1 MNITD
6 IIEQIDTFRNQRI
19 AVIGDLILDIYH
31 RGTSERI
38 SPEAPVPVV
47 SIDHVDYHPG
57 GAANV
62 AMNLRTL
69 NAQVDIIGMVGD
81 DLNGEMLKSELKT
94 SGIQTEGIV
103 TSAHHPTTAKTR
115 VIAGSQHVV
124 RTDMEKTDPL
134 SPELQDAIIGYLKS
148 RLSEYDALILQD
160 YNKGVLQPSLI
171 RRVIQA
177 AREAGVLITVDPKFQ
192 NFFEFKQSNLIK
204 PNLLEVSSILA
215 RNVRT
220 ESEIEDAGRDL
231 LERMESDYVVIT
243 LGARGMAIFER
254 GKSPER
260 LSTVAHN
267 VADVSGAGDTVI
279 STLTLS
285 LASGLS
291 LKQSAF
297 LGNVAAGRVCE
308 EVGIVPIQFETLKRN
323 IELYSQ
329 Q

>member
-1 MNITD
+1 MNITG
-6 IIEQIDTFRNQRI
+6 IISQIDTFRNQRI
-19 AVIGDLILDIYH
+19 AVVGDLILDIYH

-47 SIDHVDYHPG
+47 SIDHVDYHSG

-69 NAQVDIIGMVGD
+69 NAEVDIIGMVGD
-81 DLNGEMLKSELKT
+81 DQNGEMLKSELQS
-94 SGIQTEGIV
+94 SGVRTDGIV
-103 TSAHHPTTAKTR
+103 KSSHHPTTAKTR

-124 RTDMEKTDPL
+124 RTDMEKTIAL
-134 SPELQDAIIGYLKS
+134 SPELQDSVVDYLKS
-148 RLSEYDALILQD
+148 RLSEYDAVILQD

-177 AREAGVLITVDPKFQ
+177 SRDAGVLITVDPKFQ
-192 NFFEFKQSNLIK
+192 NFFEFKHSNLIK

-220 ESEIEDAGRDL
+220 ESEIENAGTEL
-231 LERMESDYVVIT
+231 LERMESDYIVIT

-254 GKSPER
+254 GKSPEW
-260 LSTVAHN
+260 LSTVARN

-297 LGNVAAGRVCE
+297 LGNVAAGHVCE

-329 Q
+329 